1 MFDFSGGHFKNGR
14 QSPHTTRVN
23 ISASNPPKI
32 KIFLYKYTFSGVLI
46 KNKVFVNTLIQ
57 QNNNNFT
64 DSSGGH
70 STKWPTKSEYV
81 SISQLLIHLKSKYF
95 LSKYTFSGVLI
106 LKKVFLKTLIQEKI
120 FLLTPLVVIVQTGPS
135 KSTCIRVNIT
145 AYNPCKIGI
154 FVS

>member
-23 ISASNPPKI
+23 ISASDPSKI
-32 KIFLYKYTFSGVLI
+32 EIFSSKYTFSGVLM

-57 QNNNNFT
+57 QNNKKIT

-81 SISQLLIHLKSKYF
+81 LISQLLIHLKSEYF
-95 LSKYTFSGVLI
+95 LSKYTYSGVLI
-106 LKKVFLKTLIQEKI
+106 LNKSIFKHINPRKKYFH
-120 FLLTPLVVIVQTGPS
+120 
-135 KSTCIRVNIT
+135 
-145 AYNPCKIGI
+145 
-154 FVS
+154 

>member
-14 QSPHTTRVN
+14 QSPHTMRVN

-32 KIFLYKYTFSGVLI
+32 IIFLSKYTFSGVLI
-46 KNKVFVNTLIQ
+46 KNKVFVNTLIR
-57 QNNNNFT
+57 QNKRNFT

-106 LKKVFLKTLIQEKI
+106 LKKVFLNTLIH
-120 FLLTPLVVIVQTGPS
+120 
-135 KSTCIRVNIT
+135 STHYFNTLIHST
-145 AYNPCKIGI
+145 AGTYRGHASAK
-154 FVS
+154 F

>member
-1 MFDFSGGHFKNGR
+1 MSR
-14 QSPHTTRVN
+14 TTRVN
-23 ISASNPPKI
+23 ISVSNPPKI
-32 KIFLYKYTFSGVLI
+32 EIFLSKYTFAGVLI

-57 QNNNNFT
+57 QNKKKIT

-106 LKKVFLKTLIQEKI
+106 LKKVFLNTLIQEKNI
-120 FLLTPLVVIVQTGPS
+120 FTDSIGGHCTNWPDQIYMY
-135 KSTCIRVNIT
+135 TCR
-145 AYNPCKIGI
+145 
-154 FVS
+154 FHSL

>member
-32 KIFLYKYTFSGVLI
+32 EIFLSKYTFSGVLI

-57 QNNNNFT
+57 QNNKKCT
-64 DSSGGH
+64 DPSGGH

-81 SISQLLIHLKSKYF
+81 SISQLLIHLKSKYV

-106 LKKVFLKTLIQEKI
+106 LKKVFLNTIIQERNI
-120 FLLTPLVVIVQTGPS
+120 FTDS
-135 KSTCIRVNIT
+135 
-145 AYNPCKIGI
+145 IGGH
-154 FVS
+154 

>member
-1 MFDFSGGHFKNGR
+1 MFDFSGGHFKSGR

-23 ISASNPPKI
+23 ISASNTPKI
-32 KIFLYKYTFSGVLI
+32 EIFLSKYTFSWVLI

-57 QNNNNFT
+57 QNNKHFT

-70 STKWPTKSEYV
+70 STEWPTKSEYV

-106 LKKVFLKTLIQEKI
+106 QKKSI
-120 FLLTPLVVIVQTGPS
+120 FKHINPRKNIFTDSIGAHCTNWPDQIYMY
-135 KSTCIRVNIT
+135 TCQ
-145 AYNPCKIGI
+145 YH
-154 FVS
+154 SL